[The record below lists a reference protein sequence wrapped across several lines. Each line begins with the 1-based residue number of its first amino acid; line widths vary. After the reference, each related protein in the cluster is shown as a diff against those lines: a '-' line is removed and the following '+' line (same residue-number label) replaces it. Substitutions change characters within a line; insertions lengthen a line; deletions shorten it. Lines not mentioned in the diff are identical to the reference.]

1 MATGDLWRE
10 FEHDPRSPTYAAMR
24 ASDRDRDL
32 VHGVLGEAFA
42 QGRIDSDE
50 LHERTDVVNRAKT
63 LGELPPVVVDL
74 VPPSGAPSA
83 LVSAAGPS
91 DDVRSQAV
99 ARWERS
105 RREALM
111 AFLTPTLI
119 CWAVWAAT
127 MLGGFPWPVFVMI
140 GTGMGLVSTL
150 VRKQDM
156 IESNE
161 RRILKKQQK
170 GLEARDSPPELEA

>member
-1 MATGDLWRE
+1 MATGDLWAE

-24 ASDRDRDL
+24 ASDADRDV
-32 VHGVLGEAFA
+32 VHRVLGDAFA
-42 QGRIDSDE
+42 HGRIDREELDERSDTV
-50 LHERTDVVNRAKT
+50 HRAKT
-63 LGELPPVVVDL
+63 LGELPPVLADL
-74 VPPSGAPSA
+74 VPPSGVIPVAVGS
-83 LVSAAGPS
+83 S
-91 DDVRSQAV
+91 DVRAQAV

-119 CWAVWAAT
+119 CWVIWAAT
-127 MLGGFPWPVFVMI
+127 MFGGFPWPVFVMI

-161 RRILKKQQK
+161 RKILQHRHEELEK
-170 GLEARDSPPELEA
+170 GQPPPELGG